1 MKRVTR
7 RLFFGAERGLELR
20 GHTSRRGGAAPQ
32 HRIALLAHKPHPSP
46 YDAQGA
52 SLRLTSLFY
61 ALRARSKDEIFSKY
75 RR

>member
-20 GHTSRRGGAAPQ
+20 GRSPSRP
-32 HRIALLAHKPHPSP
+32 KPHPSP